1 MHDVR
6 DVPGQSGILPYRIRN
21 GHVEVLLVTSSTRKR
36 WIIPKGHIE
45 PNMTS
50 RDSAA
55 KEAYEEA
62 GVRGRVSPVPLGYY
76 QHDSPQEPAVVEVFL
91 MEVDV
96 ELPTWPEA
104 HRRERRWMPLREA
117 SDHVLEPG
125 LRQLFHE
132 LAELMY

>member
-1 MHDVR
+1 M
-6 DVPGQSGILPYRIRN
+6 QSGILPYRTRN
-21 GHVEVLLVTSSTRKR
+21 GELEVLLVTSSTRKR

-62 GVRGRVSPVPLGYY
+62 GVRGRVHRVPLGRYE
-76 QHDSPQEPAVVEVFL
+76 HDSPQEAAIVEVYL
-91 MEVDV
+91 MEVDA
-96 ELPTWPEA
+96 ELPVWPES
-104 HRRERRWMPLREA
+104 HRRERRWMRLPEA
-117 SDHVLEPG
+117 RDHVLEPG
-125 LRQLFHE
+125 LKQLLNQ